1 MHLGALM
8 RKPPSNSRSRMPLAI
23 SLIIASFLSAF
34 FLASF
39 SRSTTEYW
47 VATIDLQSG
56 HQISTGDLSLM
67 DMDLSSSSM
76 VYLSRDLNPL
86 GQVVIKNVVAGEVMA
101 INSVSST
108 AKTMASSAVPLSI
121 RSVDLSAGIY
131 VGSLVDIYWVI
142 DSLNGES
149 PQDPILIL
157 GSVPIISADV
167 KNKNFGTD
175 AAITVSVEQTQ
186 VLRLLS
192 ATTSGRLVVIS
203 SEITCILPS
212 YREKN

>member
-1 MHLGALM
+1 MQLGALM
-8 RKPPSNSRSRMPLAI
+8 RKPPSRSRSRMPLAI
-23 SLIIASFLSAF
+23 SLIAASFISAF
-34 FLASF
+34 FLATF
-39 SRSTTEYW
+39 SQSTTQYW

-56 HQISTGDLSLM
+56 HQISTGDLSLV
-67 DMDLSSSSM
+67 DMDLAGSSM
-76 VYLSRDLNPL
+76 IYLPKDLDPL
-86 GQVVIKNVVAGEVMA
+86 GQVVIKNIAAGEVMSV
-101 INSVSST
+101 NSVSST

-121 RSVDLSAGIY
+121 RSVDLAAGIY
-131 VGSLVDIYWVI
+131 VGALVDIYWVI

-149 PQDPILIL
+149 PQEPILIL

-192 ATTSGRLVVIS
+192 ATTMGRLVVIS
-203 SEITCILPS
+203 S
-212 YREKN
+212 NV

>member
-1 MHLGALM
+1 MQLGALM
-8 RKPPSNSRSRMPLAI
+8 RKPPSSNRSRMPLAI

-56 HQISTGDLSLM
+56 HQISSGDLSLM

-76 VYLSRDLNPL
+76 VYLSKDLDPL

-121 RSVDLSAGIY
+121 RSVDLAAGIY
-131 VGSLVDIYWVI
+131 VGALVDIYWVI
-142 DSLNGES
+142 DSLNGEL
-149 PQDPILIL
+149 PEDPILIL

-203 SEITCILPS
+203 S
-212 YREKN
+212 NV

>member
-8 RKPPSNSRSRMPLAI
+8 RKPPSSSRSRMPLAI
-23 SLIIASFLSAF
+23 SLIIASFISAF
-34 FLASF
+34 FLANF
-39 SRSTTEYW
+39 SQSTKQYW

-56 HQISTGDLSLM
+56 HQVSTGDLSLM

-76 VYLSRDLNPL
+76 IYLSKDLDPL
-86 GQVVIKNVVAGEVMA
+86 GQVITENVVAGEVMA

-121 RSVDLSAGIY
+121 RSVDLAAGIY
-131 VGSLVDIYWVI
+131 VGALVDIYWVI
-142 DSLNGES
+142 DSLNGEL

-186 VLRLLS
+186 VLRLLA

-203 SEITCILPS
+203 S
-212 YREKN
+212 NV

>member
-1 MHLGALM
+1 MQLGALM
-8 RKPPSNSRSRMPLAI
+8 RKPPSSNRSRMPLAI
-23 SLIIASFLSAF
+23 SLIVASFLSAF
-34 FLASF
+34 FLATF

-56 HQISTGDLSLM
+56 HQISSGDLSLM
-67 DMDLSSSSM
+67 DLDLSSSSM
-76 VYLSRDLNPL
+76 VYLSKDLDPL

-121 RSVDLSAGIY
+121 RSVDLAAGIY
-131 VGSLVDIYWVI
+131 VGALVDIYWVI
-142 DSLNGES
+142 DSLNGEL
-149 PQDPILIL
+149 PEDPILIL

-203 SEITCILPS
+203 S
-212 YREKN
+212 NV

>member
-1 MHLGALM
+1 MQLGALM
-8 RKPPSNSRSRMPLAI
+8 RKPPSSNRSRMPLAI

-56 HQISTGDLSLM
+56 HQISSGDLSLM

-76 VYLSRDLNPL
+76 IYLSKDLDPL
-86 GQVVIKNVVAGEVMA
+86 GQVVIKNVVAGEVIA

-121 RSVDLSAGIY
+121 RSVDLAAGIY
-131 VGSLVDIYWVI
+131 VGALVDIYWVI
-142 DSLNGES
+142 DSLNGEL

-203 SEITCILPS
+203 S
-212 YREKN
+212 NV

>member
-8 RKPPSNSRSRMPLAI
+8 RKPPSSSRSRMPLAI
-23 SLIIASFLSAF
+23 SLIIASFISAF
-34 FLASF
+34 FLANF
-39 SRSTTEYW
+39 SQSTKQYW

-76 VYLSRDLNPL
+76 IYLSKDLDPR
-86 GQVVIKNVVAGEVMA
+86 GQVVTKNVVAGEVMA
-101 INSVSST
+101 INSVSPT

-121 RSVDLSAGIY
+121 RSVDLAAGIY
-131 VGSLVDIYWVI
+131 VGALVDIYWVI
-142 DSLNGES
+142 DNLNGEL

-186 VLRLLS
+186 VLRLLA

-203 SEITCILPS
+203 S
-212 YREKN
+212 NV

>member
-56 HQISTGDLSLM
+56 HQISSGDLSLM

-76 VYLSRDLNPL
+76 IYLSKDLDPL
-86 GQVVIKNVVAGEVMA
+86 GQVVIKNVVAGEVIA

-121 RSVDLSAGIY
+121 RSVDLAAGIY
-131 VGSLVDIYWVI
+131 VGALVDIYWVI
-142 DSLNGES
+142 DSLNGEL

-203 SEITCILPS
+203 S
-212 YREKN
+212 NV

>member
-1 MHLGALM
+1 MQLGALM
-8 RKPPSNSRSRMPLAI
+8 RKPPSSNRSRMPLAI

-34 FLASF
+34 FLATF

-47 VATIDLQSG
+47 VATIDLQTG

-76 VYLSRDLNPL
+76 VYLSKDLDPL

-121 RSVDLSAGIY
+121 RSVDLAAGIY
-131 VGSLVDIYWVI
+131 VGALVDIYWVI
-142 DSLNGES
+142 DSLNGEF
-149 PQDPILIL
+149 PLDPILIL

-203 SEITCILPS
+203 S
-212 YREKN
+212 NV

>member
-1 MHLGALM
+1 MQLGALM
-8 RKPPSNSRSRMPLAI
+8 RKPPSSNRSRMPLAI

-34 FLASF
+34 FLATF
-39 SRSTTEYW
+39 SRSTTQYW

-56 HQISTGDLSLM
+56 HQISTGDLSLV
-67 DMDLSSSSM
+67 DMDLAASSM
-76 VYLSRDLNPL
+76 IYLPKDLDPL
-86 GQVVIKNVVAGEVMA
+86 GQVVIKNIVAGEVMSV
-101 INSVSST
+101 NSVSST

-121 RSVDLSAGIY
+121 RSVDLAAGIY
-131 VGSLVDIYWVI
+131 VGALVDIYWVI
-142 DSLNGES
+142 DSLNGEA
-149 PQDPILIL
+149 PQEPVLIL

-192 ATTSGRLVVIS
+192 ATTMGRLVVIS
-203 SEITCILPS
+203 S
-212 YREKN
+212 NV

>member
-1 MHLGALM
+1 MQLGALM
-8 RKPPSNSRSRMPLAI
+8 RKPPSSNRSRMPLAI

-76 VYLSRDLNPL
+76 VYLSRDLDPL

-121 RSVDLSAGIY
+121 RSVDLAAGIY
-131 VGSLVDIYWVI
+131 VGALVDIYWVI

-157 GSVPIISADV
+157 GSVPIISADI

-203 SEITCILPS
+203 S
-212 YREKN
+212 NV

>member
-1 MHLGALM
+1 MQLGALM
-8 RKPPSNSRSRMPLAI
+8 RKPPSSNRSRMPLAI

-56 HQISTGDLSLM
+56 HQISSGDLSLM

-76 VYLSRDLNPL
+76 IYLSKDLDPL
-86 GQVVIKNVVAGEVMA
+86 GQVVIKNVVAGEVIA

-121 RSVDLSAGIY
+121 RSVDLAAGIY
-131 VGSLVDIYWVI
+131 VGALVDIYWVI
-142 DSLNGES
+142 DSLNGEL
-149 PQDPILIL
+149 PEDPILIL
-157 GSVPIISADV
+157 GSVPIISTDV

-203 SEITCILPS
+203 S
-212 YREKN
+212 NV

>member
-1 MHLGALM
+1 MQLGALM
-8 RKPPSNSRSRMPLAI
+8 RKPPSSSRSGMPLAI
-23 SLIIASFLSAF
+23 SLIAASFISAF
-34 FLASF
+34 FLATF
-39 SRSTTEYW
+39 SQSTTQYW

-56 HQISTGDLSLM
+56 HQISTGDLSLV
-67 DMDLSSSSM
+67 DMDLAASSM
-76 VYLSRDLNPL
+76 IYLPKDLDPL
-86 GQVVIKNVVAGEVMA
+86 GQVVIKNIVAGEVMSV
-101 INSVSST
+101 NSVSST

-121 RSVDLSAGIY
+121 RSVDLAAGIY
-131 VGSLVDIYWVI
+131 VGALVDIYWVI

-149 PQDPILIL
+149 PQEPILIL

-192 ATTSGRLVVIS
+192 ATTLGRLVVIS
-203 SEITCILPS
+203 S
-212 YREKN
+212 NV

>member
-8 RKPPSNSRSRMPLAI
+8 RKPPSSNRSRMPLAI

-203 SEITCILPS
+203 S
-212 YREKN
+212 NV

>member
-1 MHLGALM
+1 MQLGALM
-8 RKPPSNSRSRMPLAI
+8 RKPPSSNRSRMPLAI

-56 HQISTGDLSLM
+56 HQISSGDLSLR
-67 DMDLSSSSM
+67 DMDLSSSS
-76 VYLSRDLNPL
+76 VIYLSKDLDPL
-86 GQVVIKNVVAGEVMA
+86 GQVVIKNVVAGEVIA

-121 RSVDLSAGIY
+121 RSVDLAAGIY
-131 VGSLVDIYWVI
+131 VGALVDIYWVI
-142 DSLNGES
+142 DSLNGEL
-149 PQDPILIL
+149 PEDPILIL

-203 SEITCILPS
+203 S
-212 YREKN
+212 NV

>member
-1 MHLGALM
+1 M
-8 RKPPSNSRSRMPLAI
+8 RKPPSSNRSRMPLAI

-34 FLASF
+34 FLATF

-56 HQISTGDLSLM
+56 HQISSGDLSLM
-67 DMDLSSSSM
+67 DMDLSSSSI
-76 VYLSRDLNPL
+76 VYLSKDLDPL

-121 RSVDLSAGIY
+121 RSVDLAAGIY
-131 VGSLVDIYWVI
+131 VGALVDIYWVI
-142 DSLNGES
+142 DSLNGEL

-167 KNKNFGTD
+167 KNKNFGAD

-203 SEITCILPS
+203 S
-212 YREKN
+212 NV

>member
-1 MHLGALM
+1 MQLGALM
-8 RKPPSNSRSRMPLAI
+8 RKPPSSNRSRIPLAI

-34 FLASF
+34 FLATF

-76 VYLSRDLNPL
+76 VYLSKDLDPL
-86 GQVVIKNVVAGEVMA
+86 GQVVTKNVVAGEVMA

-121 RSVDLSAGIY
+121 RSVDLAAGIY
-131 VGSLVDIYWVI
+131 VGALVDIYWVI
-142 DSLNGES
+142 DSLNGELS
-149 PQDPILIL
+149 EDPILIL

-203 SEITCILPS
+203 S
-212 YREKN
+212 NV

>member
-1 MHLGALM
+1 MQLGALM
-8 RKPPSNSRSRMPLAI
+8 RKPPSSNRSRMPLAI

-76 VYLSRDLNPL
+76 VYLSRDLDPL
-86 GQVVIKNVVAGEVMA
+86 GQVVIKSVVAGEVMA

-121 RSVDLSAGIY
+121 RSVDLAAGIY
-131 VGSLVDIYWVI
+131 VGALVDIYWVI

-157 GSVPIISADV
+157 GSVPIISTDI

-203 SEITCILPS
+203 S
-212 YREKN
+212 NV

>member
-1 MHLGALM
+1 MQLGALM
-8 RKPPSNSRSRMPLAI
+8 RKPPSSNRSRMPLAI

-121 RSVDLSAGIY
+121 RSVDLAAGIY
-131 VGSLVDIYWVI
+131 VGALVDIYWVI
-142 DSLNGES
+142 DSLNGEL

-203 SEITCILPS
+203 S
-212 YREKN
+212 NV

>member
-1 MHLGALM
+1 MQLGVLM
-8 RKPPSNSRSRMPLAI
+8 RKPPSSNRSRMPLAI

-56 HQISTGDLSLM
+56 HQISSGDLSLM

-76 VYLSRDLNPL
+76 IYLSKDLDPL
-86 GQVVIKNVVAGEVMA
+86 GQVVIKNVVAGEVIA

-121 RSVDLSAGIY
+121 RSVDLAAGIY
-131 VGSLVDIYWVI
+131 VGALVDIYWVI
-142 DSLNGES
+142 DSLNGEL
-149 PQDPILIL
+149 PEDPILIL

-203 SEITCILPS
+203 S
-212 YREKN
+212 NV

>member
-1 MHLGALM
+1 M
-8 RKPPSNSRSRMPLAI
+8 RKPQSSSRSRMPLAI
-23 SLIIASFLSAF
+23 SLISASFISAF
-34 FLASF
+34 FLATF
-39 SRSTTEYW
+39 SQSTTQYW

-56 HQISTGDLSLM
+56 HQISTGDLSLV
-67 DMDLSSSSM
+67 DMDLAASSII
-76 VYLSRDLNPL
+76 YLPKDLDPL
-86 GQVVIKNVVAGEVMA
+86 GQVVIKNIVAGEVMSV
-101 INSVSST
+101 NSVSST

-121 RSVDLSAGIY
+121 RSVDLAAGIY
-131 VGSLVDIYWVI
+131 VGALVDIYWVI

-149 PQDPILIL
+149 PQEPILIL

-192 ATTSGRLVVIS
+192 ATTMGRLVVIS
-203 SEITCILPS
+203 S
-212 YREKN
+212 NV

>member
-56 HQISTGDLSLM
+56 HQISSGDLSLM

-76 VYLSRDLNPL
+76 IYLSKDLDPL

-121 RSVDLSAGIY
+121 RSVDLAAGIY
-131 VGSLVDIYWVI
+131 VGALVDIYWVI
-142 DSLNGES
+142 DSLNGEL

-203 SEITCILPS
+203 S
-212 YREKN
+212 NV

>member
-1 MHLGALM
+1 MLLGALM
-8 RKPPSNSRSRMPLAI
+8 RKPQSSSRSRMPLAI
-23 SLIIASFLSAF
+23 SLISASFISAF
-34 FLASF
+34 FLATF
-39 SRSTTEYW
+39 SQSTTQYW

-56 HQISTGDLSLM
+56 HQISTGDLSLV
-67 DMDLSSSSM
+67 DMDLAASSII
-76 VYLSRDLNPL
+76 YLPKDLDPL
-86 GQVVIKNVVAGEVMA
+86 GQVVIKNIVAGEVMSV
-101 INSVSST
+101 NSVSST

-121 RSVDLSAGIY
+121 RSVDLAAGIY
-131 VGSLVDIYWVI
+131 VGALVDIYWVI

-149 PQDPILIL
+149 PQEPILIL

-192 ATTSGRLVVIS
+192 ATTMGRLVVIS
-203 SEITCILPS
+203 S
-212 YREKN
+212 NV

>member
-1 MHLGALM
+1 MQLGALM
-8 RKPPSNSRSRMPLAI
+8 RKPQSSSRSRMPLAI
-23 SLIIASFLSAF
+23 SLIAASFISAF
-34 FLASF
+34 FLATF
-39 SRSTTEYW
+39 SQSTTQYW

-56 HQISTGDLSLM
+56 HQISTGDLSLVE
-67 DMDLSSSSM
+67 MDLAASSIM
-76 VYLSRDLNPL
+76 YLPKDLDPL
-86 GQVVIKNVVAGEVMA
+86 GQVVIKNIVAGEVMSV
-101 INSVSST
+101 NSVSST

-121 RSVDLSAGIY
+121 RSVDLAAGIY
-131 VGSLVDIYWVI
+131 VGALVDIYWVI

-149 PQDPILIL
+149 PQEPILIL

-192 ATTSGRLVVIS
+192 ATTMGRLVVIS
-203 SEITCILPS
+203 S
-212 YREKN
+212 NV

>member
-1 MHLGALM
+1 MQLGALM
-8 RKPPSNSRSRMPLAI
+8 KKPPSSNRSRMPLAI

-203 SEITCILPS
+203 S
-212 YREKN
+212 NV

>member
-8 RKPPSNSRSRMPLAI
+8 RKPPSSNRSRMPLAI

-56 HQISTGDLSLM
+56 HQISSGDLSLM

-76 VYLSRDLNPL
+76 IYLSKDLDPL

-203 SEITCILPS
+203 S
-212 YREKN
+212 NV

>member
-8 RKPPSNSRSRMPLAI
+8 RKPPSSSRSRMPLAL
-23 SLIIASFLSAF
+23 SLIIASFISAF
-34 FLASF
+34 FLANF
-39 SRSTTEYW
+39 SQSTKQYW

-56 HQISTGDLSLM
+56 HQISTGDVSLV
-67 DMDLSSSSM
+67 DMDLSASSM
-76 VYLSRDLNPL
+76 IYLSKDLDPR
-86 GQVVIKNVVAGEVMA
+86 GQVVTKNVVAGEVMA
-101 INSVSST
+101 INSVSPT

-121 RSVDLSAGIY
+121 RSVDLAAGIY
-131 VGSLVDIYWVI
+131 VGALVDIYWVI
-142 DSLNGES
+142 DNLNGEL

-186 VLRLLS
+186 VLRLLA

-203 SEITCILPS
+203 S
-212 YREKN
+212 NV

>member
-1 MHLGALM
+1 MQLGVLM
-8 RKPPSNSRSRMPLAI
+8 RKPPSSNRSRMPLAI

-203 SEITCILPS
+203 S
-212 YREKN
+212 NV

>member
-1 MHLGALM
+1 MQLGVLM
-8 RKPPSNSRSRMPLAI
+8 RKPPSSNRSRMPLAI

-76 VYLSRDLNPL
+76 VYLSRDLDPL

-121 RSVDLSAGIY
+121 RSVDLAAGIY
-131 VGSLVDIYWVI
+131 VGALVDIYWVI

-157 GSVPIISADV
+157 GSVPILSADV
-167 KNKNFGTD
+167 KSKNFGTD

-203 SEITCILPS
+203 S
-212 YREKN
+212 NV

>member
-1 MHLGALM
+1 MQLGALM
-8 RKPPSNSRSRMPLAI
+8 KKPPSSNRSRMPLAI

-56 HQISTGDLSLM
+56 HQISSGDLSLM

-76 VYLSRDLNPL
+76 IYLSKDLDPL

-121 RSVDLSAGIY
+121 RSVDLAAGIY
-131 VGSLVDIYWVI
+131 VGALVDIYWVI
-142 DSLNGES
+142 DSLNGEL

-203 SEITCILPS
+203 S
-212 YREKN
+212 NV

>member
-1 MHLGALM
+1 MQLGALM
-8 RKPPSNSRSRMPLAI
+8 RKPPSSNRSRMPLAI

-34 FLASF
+34 FLATF

-47 VATIDLQSG
+47 VATIDLQTG

-76 VYLSRDLNPL
+76 VYLSKDLDPL

-121 RSVDLSAGIY
+121 RSVDLAAGIY
-131 VGSLVDIYWVI
+131 VGALVDIYWVI
-142 DSLNGES
+142 DSLNGEL
-149 PQDPILIL
+149 PEDPILIL

-192 ATTSGRLVVIS
+192 ATTSGR
-203 SEITCILPS
+203 
-212 YREKN
+212 